1 MSRKPARRTRA
12 GGQPPGAPQRDSAR
26 SRQQEES
33 GASPSSTLP
42 WAGSGATETVGGE
55 HLLRLASAAAAK
67 GASAVPVA
75 RQAPPAAAT
84 ASATAGPRSG
94 RSASVPP
101 RRGRGS
107 TGSATLAADSS
118 TGSPPPRASQAPSP
132 PLQVLQWTCAPLQDA
147 EPQGLALTYWFD
159 AAPAGEP
166 YPVSV
171 RFTGQRLSDNGT
183 AVPGESF
190 EVVHTLPLVLPGS
203 GRVAFSA
210 HVPGLHPGRWR
221 VTAQPVRSPA
231 AADGRAVLPPGLRRG
246 TTTGATMFLPVA
258 RVRAPGAR
266 LGIWPSLV
274 LAGTSVALILQFLL
288 AAARHLPAGRLLVW
302 SLLACLLG
310 LVGAKV
316 YYLATHPQERGN
328 PLRAGMSVQG
338 FVLAAIG
345 VLLTGGWVSGI
356 PLGPM
361 LDVTAPGLL
370 FGLAIGRVGCFFGG
384 CCAGRPTASR
394 WGVWSSDRRVGVR
407 RIPVQWLESTWAG
420 ILAAGTM
427 TAVLLLRPAV
437 DGLLFVAG
445 LAAYIAGRQVL
456 FPLRAIP
463 RKTRWVRP
471 TTLVVTALTTAG
483 AVTWLVVPLP

>member
-1 MSRKPARRTRA
+1 MSRKPARRTRT
-12 GGQPPGAPQRDSAR
+12 GGQRPKAPQRDNAR
-26 SRQQEES
+26 SQQQEQS

-42 WAGSGATETVGGE
+42 WAGSGAAEPVGGE
-55 HLLRLASAAAAK
+55 HPLRLASAAAAK
-67 GASAVPVA
+67 RAPAVAVA
-75 RQAPPAAAT
+75 RQAPLAAET
-84 ASATAGPRSG
+84 SSATAEPRSG
-94 RSASVPP
+94 RIASVPP
-101 RRGRGS
+101 RRGRDS

-118 TGSPPPRASQAPSP
+118 TGSPRPGASQAGRP

-166 YPVSV
+166 YPVSA
-171 RFTGQRLSDNGT
+171 RFTGQRLSDSGT

-190 EVVHTLPLVLPGS
+190 DVVQTLPRVLPGS
-203 GRVAFSA
+203 GRVAFSV
-210 HVPGLHPGRWR
+210 HVPGLRPGRWR
-221 VTAQPVRSPA
+221 VTATPVRPSA
-231 AADGRAVLPPGLRRG
+231 AADGPAVLPPGLRRG
-246 TTTGATMFLPVA
+246 TATGATMFLPVA

-274 LAGTSVALILQFLL
+274 LAGTSVALLLQFLL
-288 AAARHLPAGRLLVW
+288 AAVRHLPAGRLLLW

-310 LVGAKV
+310 LIGAKV
-316 YYLATHPQERGN
+316 YYLATHPQERGD

-345 VLLTGGWVSGI
+345 VLLVGGWVSGI

-370 FGLAIGRVGCFFGG
+370 FGLMIGRVGCFYGG

-420 ILAAGTM
+420 ILAAGTV
-427 TAVLLLRPAV
+427 TAVLFLRPAV
-437 DGLLFVAG
+437 HGLLFVAG
-445 LAAYIAGRQVL
+445 LAGYIAGRQVL

-463 RKTRWVRP
+463 RETRWVRP
-471 TTLVVTALTTAG
+471 TTLVLAALTTAG
-483 AVTWLVVPLP
+483 AVTWLVVSPP